1 MTTKALI
8 IECEVH
14 FGRQARGRKKLYAGP
29 EPSVILAGRV
39 PRVARLLALAHR
51 FENLVN
57 TGQVKSYADIARLGH
72 VTRAR
77 ICQIMNLLLLAPAIQ
92 QEILWLPRTT
102 RGRDRIK
109 LLQLQPIA
117 AALDWRKQR
126 VLWERLKEGA
136 MDEAF

>member
-29 EPSVILAGRV
+29 EPPAIVAGRV

-51 FENLVN
+51 FENLIN
-57 TGQVKSYADIARLGH
+57 TGQVKGYADIARLGH

-77 ICQIMNLLLLAPAIQ
+77 ICQIMNLLLLAPAVQ
-92 QEILWLPRTT
+92 EEILLLPRTT

-117 AALDWRKQR
+117 AALDWQEQPA
-126 VLWERLKEGA
+126 LWERLKVSAMEEGY
-136 MDEAF
+136 